1 MQKYSQ
7 RLVADVSEAKEVIPK
22 DLLQHEALILQMT
35 RDLLQHKLLS
45 LKNTKD
51 LLPHK
56 VFSLQMTKGHL
67 PSVGAWVY
75 LPLGGD
81 LHISHFCTAEH
92 ECGTL
97 RGCDIQ
103 ERRICCDTMSAD
115 RALFVALGWSN
126 GASASPRPAQAFS
139 TRERPCGAGA
149 NCAVKYKPEWRVKYA
164 RVKSKVLPSKE

>member
-1 MQKYSQ
+1 MQEYSW

-22 DLLQHEALILQMT
+22 DLLQHKALSLQMI
-35 RDLLQHKLLS
+35 RDLLQHKALS
-45 LKNTKD
+45 
-51 LLPHK
+51 
-56 VFSLQMTKGHL
+56 VQMTKGHL
-67 PSVGAWVY
+67 PSAGAWVY

-103 ERRICCDTMSAD
+103 ERPICCDTMSAD

-149 NCAVKYKPEWRVKYA
+149 NCAVKYELEKRVKCA
-164 RVKSKVLPSKE
+164 PVKSKVPAPVNT